1 MAKGKPINSEVP
13 KRKRRP
19 ALTPESR
26 EQQLIAAAMD
36 LAEEQILNGTA
47 SSQVIAHF
55 LKLGSTKYQIEKRK
69 LERETDLLEA
79 KTEMIKSAEH
89 IEELYS
95 EAIDAMRVY
104 SGSGDVKDD

>member
-1 MAKGKPINSEVP
+1 MPKSKETNSTA

-36 LAEEQILNGTA
+36 LAEEQILDGTA
-47 SSQVIAHF
+47 SSAVISHF

-95 EAIDAMRVY
+95 KAIDAMRIY
-104 SGSGDVKDD
+104 SGAGDVQDD